1 MSAPAIS
8 AIDIEQRPART
19 GRIQE
24 FGLLVI
30 VFLILELGW
39 FLTDY
44 AFAEDQ
50 LAYTAPAGFTKV
62 SLLGAI
68 VIFGG
73 HFLIRYFA
81 KWADPVIYPSAVL
94 LTGIGFV
101 VIHRV
106 DFSLI
111 AAGAAG
117 AEVGGQMLLALL
129 GFTAMLVTLGV
140 LRDHRKLRRFT
151 YISLIL
157 GIFLL
162 LLPLVP
168 GIGSQFQGARIW
180 IRVFGFSFQPA
191 EIGKICLVIFFAGY
205 LVVQRDNLALAGKK
219 ILGLQ
224 LPQLRHFAPIM
235 VAWIF
240 SLGVLAFENDFGTAL
255 LVFGLFVAML
265 YIATERISWIVI
277 GGLLSAVGVWVIV
290 QLRPHIQAR
299 FNVWLHAFEQDV
311 YDAKGGSYQ
320 IVQGWFGMASGGLT
334 GTGLGEGYPTRAYAA
349 NSDMIIASIAEELG
363 LAGAFAILVIYLVII
378 FRALKTGIHLR
389 DGFGKLLAG
398 GLGAVLAI
406 QVFLIVG
413 GITRVIPLTGLAL
426 PFLAL
431 GGSALLSN
439 WIIIG
444 ILLRMSDDARRPYG
458 TENKPLSTLSTADLA
473 PVLGD
478 PENATDTGQSREN
491 FTDAFATASENDFT
505 DGEKTEVVRL

>member
-1 MSAPAIS
+1 MTSLDS
-8 AIDIEQRPART
+8 RSART

-24 FGLLVI
+24 FGLLLV
-30 VFLILELGW
+30 VFIIIELGW

-44 AFAEDQ
+44 AFATDPSK
-50 LAYTAPAGFTKV
+50 YIAPVHFLSG
-62 SLLGAI
+62 SLIICG

-73 HFLIRYFA
+73 HFAIRYFA

-94 LTGIGFV
+94 LTGVGLIM
-101 VIHRV
+101 IHRI

-111 AAGAAG
+111 VAGAKSG
-117 AEVGGQMLLALL
+117 EVRGQIFLAFV
-129 GFTAMLVTLGV
+129 GFIAMLVTLAII
-140 LRDHRKLRRFT
+140 RDHRVLRRFT

-157 GIFLL
+157 GIILL
-162 LLPLVP
+162 LMPLIP
-168 GIGSQFQGARIW
+168 GIGRQFQGARIW
-180 IRVFGFSFQPA
+180 IRFAGFSFQPA

-219 ILGLQ
+219 IFGLQ

-235 VAWIF
+235 LAWIF
-240 SLGVLAFENDFGTAL
+240 SLGVLALENDFGTAL
-255 LVFGLFVAML
+255 LVFGLFVVML
-265 YIATERISWIVI
+265 YVSTERISWILI
-277 GGLLSAVGVWVIV
+277 GGILSALGVWIIV

-299 FNVWLHAFEQDV
+299 FTVWLHAFEPNV
-311 YDAKGGSYQ
+311 YNAKGGSYQ

-334 GTGLGEGYPTRAYAA
+334 GTGLGKGYPTQAYAA
-349 NSDMIIASIAEELG
+349 NSDMIIASIGEELG
-363 LAGAFAILVIYLVII
+363 LIGTVAVLAIYLLII

-398 GLGAVLAI
+398 GFGAVLAI
-406 QVFLIVG
+406 QIFLIVG

-444 ILLRMSDDARRPYG
+444 ILLRMSDDARRPVDPQSSFEIF
-458 TENKPLSTLSTADLA
+458 TNTDLTPLLQNDSQLADSDIFAEN
-473 PVLGD
+473 
-478 PENATDTGQSREN
+478 TGN
-491 FTDAFATASENDFT
+491 VDDSEDDHTNSQ
-505 DGEKTEVVRL
+505 KTEVVHL

>member
-1 MSAPAIS
+1 MSSIQGS
-8 AIDIEQRPART
+8 MHQRPART

-24 FGLLVI
+24 FGLLVM
-30 VFLILELGW
+30 VFAILELGW

-44 AFAEDQ
+44 AFAADQ
-50 LAYTAPAGFTKV
+50 LKYTAPEGFFRL
-62 SLLGAI
+62 SILGAS

-94 LTGIGFV
+94 LTGIGFIM
-101 VIHRV
+101 IHRV

-111 AAGAAG
+111 AAGAEKT
-117 AEVGGQMLLALL
+117 EVDGQMILALL
-129 GFTAMLVTLGV
+129 GFSAMLITLV
-140 LRDHRKLRRFT
+140 IIRDHRKLRRFT

-157 GIFLL
+157 AIVLL
-162 LLPLVP
+162 LMPLIP
-168 GIGSQFQGARIW
+168 GIGQQFQGARIW
-180 IRVFGFSFQPA
+180 INIAGFSFQPA

-205 LVVQRDNLALAGKK
+205 FVVQRDNLALAGKK

-240 SLGVLAFENDFGTAL
+240 SLGVLALENDFGTAL
-255 LVFGLFVAML
+255 LVFGLFIVML
-265 YIATERISWIVI
+265 YIATERISWILI
-277 GGLLSAVGVWVIV
+277 GGMLSAIGVWVIV

-299 FNVWLHAFEQDV
+299 FNVWLHAFDQDV
-311 YDAKGGSYQ
+311 YDAQGGSYQ

-349 NSDMIIASIAEELG
+349 NSDMIIASLAEELG
-363 LAGAFAILVIYLVII
+363 LVGAFAILIIYLIII
-378 FRALKTGIHLR
+378 FRAIKTGIHLR

-398 GLGAVLAI
+398 GIGSVLAI

-444 ILLRMSDDARRPYG
+444 ILLRMSDDARRPYAV
-458 TENKPLSTLSTADLA
+458 ENKSLATFSTADLA
-473 PVLGD
+473 PILNDESDLAARVDSSL
-478 PENATDTGQSREN
+478 AN
-491 FTDAFATASENDFT
+491 FTYLDDEDFA
-505 DGEKTEVVRL
+505 DGQKTEVVRL